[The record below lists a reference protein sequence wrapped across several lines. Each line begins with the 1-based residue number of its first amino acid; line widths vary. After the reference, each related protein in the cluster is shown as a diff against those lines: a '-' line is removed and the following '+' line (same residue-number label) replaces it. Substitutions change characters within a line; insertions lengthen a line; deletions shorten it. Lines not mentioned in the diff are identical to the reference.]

1 MSLTTKYK
9 LAEQAQRILSGGTPT
24 DDSQISI
31 QELMI
36 ATTQVFSSVV
46 RADFFESKVIGE
58 PHLNG
63 NFIYSFSDITVNKD
77 VDKSLFYSELPST
90 MISLPYDMGVYQISR
105 VKDQKNAFVPLQN
118 GFSALFDGLKSSKL
132 EGRIG
137 YYLENDR
144 VYYENMDILNKVDTV
159 LIKLVVPLGSVGDE
173 DDINVPDDMQMR
185 IVGAVIQLYATEK
198 QIPHDEQSDLVK

>member
-46 RADFFESKVIGE
+46 RADFFESKAIGE

-185 IVGAVIQLYATEK
+185 IVGAVVQLYATEK

>member
-46 RADFFESKVIGE
+46 RADFFESKAIGE

>member
-1 MSLTTKYK
+1 
-9 LAEQAQRILSGGTPT
+9 
-24 DDSQISI
+24 
-31 QELMI
+31 MI

-46 RADFFESKVIGE
+46 RADFFESKAIGE

-185 IVGAVIQLYATEK
+185 IVGAVVQLYATEK